1 VPSPYTRPVIKLLFA
16 TARTCAYPGC
26 QVPLVFED
34 HERGIRSV
42 AVQIAHIRSAR
53 RSGPRHDPGY
63 PEDRLNAEENLLLL
77 CNPHHHPVDS
87 NESEYTIDQLL
98 EWKKAQVTASGGF
111 LVGDE
116 EVAGLAAAL
125 QVSLDEIVQSTRL
138 QVQVRLVGG
147 RIGWTPGVARMNLD
161 GLGET
166 EQTMG
171 HLFRPGRLIGVEAEN
186 RGMVGADVQAA
197 GIEIDHG
204 PEQPVHG
211 STPSPTTA
219 SRSGDCHAGS
229 TGTRPGSGSRPKTA
243 SAGSPTRCS
252 SPAASA
258 RSGSAALPSWATVIG
273 CTVTG
278 SPGRTCRSGN
288 QELARPSSGPG
299 SVNRPGDPAQAAVG
313 SQRHWTASSGTA
325 VHAAPVRTADAA

>member
-204 PEQPVHG
+204 PEQPGPWQYAFPDNRITQWGLPCRIDGHATRVWFETEDRIRGFTDALFVARGLSPQRFRSFAELGDGDRVHG
-211 STPSPTTA
+211 DWIARADLPIWEP
-219 SRSGDCHAGS
+219 G
-229 TGTRPGSGSRPKTA
+229 TGEAQLRARFGE
-243 SAGSPTRCS
+243 
-252 SPAASA
+252 PA
-258 RSGSAALPSWATVIG
+258 W
-273 CTVTG
+273 
-278 SPGRTCRSGN
+278 
-288 QELARPSSGPG
+288 
-299 SVNRPGDPAQAAVG
+299 
-313 SQRHWTASSGTA
+313 
-325 VHAAPVRTADAA
+325 